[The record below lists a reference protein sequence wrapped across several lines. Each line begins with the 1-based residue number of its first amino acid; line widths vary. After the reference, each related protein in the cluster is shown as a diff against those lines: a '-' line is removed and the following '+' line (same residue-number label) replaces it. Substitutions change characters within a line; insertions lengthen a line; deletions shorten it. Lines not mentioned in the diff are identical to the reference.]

1 MVSLDVE
8 SLFTKFHLNKVIDI
22 CIDNLFCDTHTILNL
37 DSNNMRELLTLVRHT
52 LKILQHLLQDF

>member
-8 SLFTKFHLNKVIDI
+8 SLFTKFHLNEVIDI

-37 DSNNMRELLTLVRHT
+37 DSNNMRELLT
-52 LKILQHLLQDF
+52 FYFAMS

>member
-8 SLFTKFHLNKVIDI
+8 SLFTKFHLNEVIDI
-22 CIDNLFCDTHTILNL
+22 RIDNLFCDTHTILNL